1 MKFIR
6 RLLLFILV
14 IILIVGSVLY
24 LNGNKLYKEKIA
36 ETSLENKVSSVRE
49 DSNFVK
55 LSSLPSY
62 YENAVVSVEDRRFYS
77 HGTIDFIALAR
88 ATFSNIKQK
97 DFKEGGSTI
106 TQQTAK
112 NLYLMEERDISNR
125 KVSEFLIG
133 RDLEK
138 KYNKDEILEL
148 YVNTIYFGDGYY
160 GIQEAAKGYFNKDAK
175 DLTLYEATMLAGVP
189 NAPSLYAP
197 TVNFDLTKSR
207 QKKVVSSMVETGS
220 LSQEEA
226 NKLYDQID
234 TTTHFTVK

>member
-6 RLLLFILV
+6 RLFLFILV
-14 IILIVGSVLY
+14 IIIIIGSVLY
-24 LNGNKLYKEKIA
+24 LNGNKLYKEKLSEI
-36 ETSLENKVSSVRE
+36 SLENKVSSVRE
-49 DSNFVK
+49 NSNFIK
-55 LSSLPSY
+55 LNSLPTY
-62 YENAVVSVEDRRFYS
+62 YKDAVVSVEDRRFYS

-112 NLYLMEERDISNR
+112 NLYLIKEKDVSNR
-125 KVSEFLIG
+125 KVAEFLIG

-160 GIQEAAKGYFNKDAK
+160 GIQEASKGYFNKDAK

-197 TVNFDLTKSR
+197 TINFHLTQSR
-207 QKKVVSSMVETGS
+207 QKKVVSSMVETGT

-226 NKLYDQID
+226 DKLYTQID
-234 TTTHFTVK
+234 SSTYSK

>member
-14 IILIVGSVLY
+14 IIIIVGSVLY
-24 LNGNKLYKEKIA
+24 LNGNKLYKEKLSEI
-36 ETSLENKVSSVRE
+36 SLENKVSSVRE

-55 LSSLPSY
+55 LSSLPTY
-62 YENAVVSVEDRRFYS
+62 YKDAVVSVEDRRFYS

-106 TQQTAK
+106 NQQTAK
-112 NLYLMEERDISNR
+112 NLYLIKEKDVSNR
-125 KVSEFLIG
+125 KVAEFLIG

-160 GIQEAAKGYFNKDAK
+160 GIQEASKGYFNKDAK

-197 TVNFDLTKSR
+197 TINFHLTQSR
-207 QKKVVSSMVETGS
+207 QKKVVSSMVETGT

-226 NKLYDQID
+226 DKLYTQID
-234 TTTHFTVK
+234 SSTYSK

>member
-14 IILIVGSVLY
+14 IIIIIGSVLY
-24 LNGNKLYKEKIA
+24 LNGNKLYKEKLSEI
-36 ETSLENKVSSVRE
+36 SLENKVSSVRE
-49 DSNFVK
+49 NSNFIK
-55 LSSLPSY
+55 LNSLPTY
-62 YENAVVSVEDRRFYS
+62 YKDAVVSVEDRRFFS

-112 NLYLMEERDISNR
+112 NLYLIKEKDVSNR
-125 KVSEFLIG
+125 KVAEFLIG

-160 GIQEAAKGYFNKDAK
+160 GIQEASKGYFNKDAK

-197 TVNFDLTKSR
+197 TINFHLTQSR
-207 QKKVVSSMVETGS
+207 QKKVVSSMVETGI

-226 NKLYDQID
+226 DKLYTQID
-234 TTTHFTVK
+234 SSTYSK

>member
-14 IILIVGSVLY
+14 IIIIIGSVLY
-24 LNGNKLYKEKIA
+24 LNGNKLYKEKLSEI
-36 ETSLENKVSSVRE
+36 SLENKVSSVRE
-49 DSNFVK
+49 NSNFIK
-55 LSSLPSY
+55 LNSLPTY
-62 YENAVVSVEDRRFYS
+62 YKDAVVSVEDRRFNS

-112 NLYLMEERDISNR
+112 NLYLIKEKDVSNR
-125 KVSEFLIG
+125 KVAEFLIG

-160 GIQEAAKGYFNKDAK
+160 GIQEASKGYFNKDAK

-197 TVNFDLTKSR
+197 TINFHLTQSR
-207 QKKVVSSMVETGS
+207 QKKVVSSMVETGT

-226 NKLYDQID
+226 DKLYTQID
-234 TTTHFTVK
+234 SSTYSK

>member
-1 MKFIR
+1 M
-6 RLLLFILV
+6 
-14 IILIVGSVLY
+14 LY
-24 LNGNKLYKEKIA
+24 LNGNKLYKEKLSEI
-36 ETSLENKVSSVRE
+36 SLENKVSSVRE
-49 DSNFVK
+49 NSNFIK
-55 LSSLPSY
+55 LNSLPTY
-62 YENAVVSVEDRRFYS
+62 YKDAVVSVEDRRFFS

-112 NLYLMEERDISNR
+112 NLYLIKEKDVSNR
-125 KVSEFLIG
+125 KVAEFLIG

-160 GIQEAAKGYFNKDAK
+160 GIQEASKGYFNKDAK

-197 TVNFDLTKSR
+197 TINFHLTQSR
-207 QKKVVSSMVETGS
+207 QKKVVSSMVETGI

-226 NKLYDQID
+226 DKLYTQID
-234 TTTHFTVK
+234 SSTYSK

>member
-14 IILIVGSVLY
+14 IIIIVGSVLY
-24 LNGNKLYKEKIA
+24 LNGNKLYKEKLSEI
-36 ETSLENKVSSVRE
+36 SLENKVSSVRE

-55 LSSLPSY
+55 LSSLPIY
-62 YENAVVSVEDRRFYS
+62 YKDAVVSVEDRRFYS

-112 NLYLMEERDISNR
+112 NLYLIEEKDVSNR
-125 KVSEFLIG
+125 KVAEFLIG

-160 GIQEAAKGYFNKDAK
+160 GIQEASKGYFNKDAK

-197 TVNFDLTKSR
+197 TINFHLTQSR
-207 QKKVVSSMVETGS
+207 QKKVVSSMVETGT

-226 NKLYDQID
+226 DKLYTQID
-234 TTTHFTVK
+234 SSTYSK

>member
-14 IILIVGSVLY
+14 IIIIIGSVLY
-24 LNGNKLYKEKIA
+24 LNGNKLYKEKLSEI
-36 ETSLENKVSSVRE
+36 SLENKVSSVRE
-49 DSNFVK
+49 NSNFIK
-55 LSSLPSY
+55 LNSLPTY
-62 YENAVVSVEDRRFYS
+62 YKDAVVSVEDRRFYS

-112 NLYLMEERDISNR
+112 NLYLIKEKDVSNR
-125 KVSEFLIG
+125 KVAEFLIG

-160 GIQEAAKGYFNKDAK
+160 GIQEASKGYFNKDAE

-197 TVNFDLTKSR
+197 TINFHLTQSR
-207 QKKVVSSMVETGS
+207 QKKVVSSMVETGT

-226 NKLYDQID
+226 DKLYTQINSS
-234 TTTHFTVK
+234 TYSK

>member
-14 IILIVGSVLY
+14 IIIIIGSVLY
-24 LNGNKLYKEKIA
+24 LNGNKLYKEKLSEI
-36 ETSLENKVSSVRE
+36 SLENKVSSVRE

-55 LSSLPSY
+55 LSSLPTY
-62 YENAVVSVEDRRFYS
+62 YKDAVVSVEDRRFYS

-112 NLYLMEERDISNR
+112 NLYLIEEKDVSNR
-125 KVSEFLIG
+125 KVAEFLIG

-160 GIQEAAKGYFNKDAK
+160 GIQEASKGYFGKDAK

-197 TVNFDLTKSR
+197 TVNFHLTQSR
-207 QKKVVSSMVETGS
+207 QKKVVSSMVETGT

-226 NKLYDQID
+226 DKLYTQID
-234 TTTHFTVK
+234 SSTYSK

>member
-14 IILIVGSVLY
+14 IIIIVGSVLY
-24 LNGNKLYKEKIA
+24 LNGNKLYKEKLSEI
-36 ETSLENKVSSVRE
+36 SLENKVSSVRE

-55 LSSLPSY
+55 LSSLPTY
-62 YENAVVSVEDRRFYS
+62 YKDAVVSVEDRRFYS

-112 NLYLMEERDISNR
+112 NLYLIEEKDVSNR
-125 KVSEFLIG
+125 KVAEFLIG

-160 GIQEAAKGYFNKDAK
+160 GIQEASKGYFGKDAK

-197 TVNFDLTKSR
+197 TVNFHLTQSR
-207 QKKVVSSMVETGS
+207 QKKVVSSMVETGT

-226 NKLYDQID
+226 DKLYTQID
-234 TTTHFTVK
+234 SATYSK

>member
-14 IILIVGSVLY
+14 IIIIVGSVLY
-24 LNGNKLYKEKIA
+24 LNGNKLYKEKLSEI
-36 ETSLENKVSSVRE
+36 SLENKVSSVRE

-55 LSSLPSY
+55 LSSLPTY
-62 YENAVVSVEDRRFYS
+62 YKDAVVSVEDRRFYS

-112 NLYLMEERDISNR
+112 NLYLIKEKDVSNR
-125 KVSEFLIG
+125 KVAEFLIG

-160 GIQEAAKGYFNKDAK
+160 GIQEASKGYFGKDAK

-197 TVNFDLTKSR
+197 TVNFHLTQSR
-207 QKKVVSSMVETGS
+207 QKKVVSSMVETGT

-226 NKLYDQID
+226 DKLYTQID
-234 TTTHFTVK
+234 SSTYSK

>member
-14 IILIVGSVLY
+14 IIIIIGSVLY
-24 LNGNKLYKEKIA
+24 LNGNKLYKEKLSEI
-36 ETSLENKVSSVRE
+36 SLENKVSSVRE
-49 DSNFVK
+49 NSNFIK
-55 LSSLPSY
+55 LNSLPTY
-62 YENAVVSVEDRRFYS
+62 YKDAVVSVEDRRFFS

-112 NLYLMEERDISNR
+112 NLYLIKEKDVSNR
-125 KVSEFLIG
+125 KVAEFLIG

-160 GIQEAAKGYFNKDAK
+160 GIQEASKGYFNKDAK

-197 TVNFDLTKSR
+197 TINFHLTQSR
-207 QKKVVSSMVETGS
+207 QKKVVSSMVETGT

-226 NKLYDQID
+226 DKLYTQINSS
-234 TTTHFTVK
+234 TYSK

>member
-6 RLLLFILV
+6 RLLLFIFV

-36 ETSLENKVSSVRE
+36 ETSLEDKVSSVRE

-112 NLYLMEERDISNR
+112 NLYLMKESDVSNR
-125 KVSEFLIG
+125 KVAEFLIG

-207 QKKVVSSMVETGS
+207 QKKVVSSMVETGT

>member
-24 LNGNKLYKEKIA
+24 LNGNKLYKEKIG
-36 ETSLENKVSSVRE
+36 ETSLESKVTSVRE
-49 DSNFVK
+49 DSSFVK
-55 LSSLPSY
+55 LDSLPIY
-62 YENAVVSVEDRRFYS
+62 YKDAVISVEDRRFYS
-77 HGTIDFIALAR
+77 HKTIDFIALAR

-112 NLYLMEERDISNR
+112 NLYLMKEKDVSNR
-125 KVSEFLIG
+125 KVAEFLIG

-138 KYNKDEILEL
+138 NYNKDEILEL

-160 GIQEAAKGYFNKDAK
+160 GIQEASKGYFNKDAK

-197 TVNFDLTKSR
+197 TVNFHLTKSR
-207 QKKVVSSMVETGS
+207 QKKVVSSMVEAEK

-226 NKLYDQID
+226 DKLYTQID
-234 TTTHFTVK
+234 SSTYSK

>member
-14 IILIVGSVLY
+14 IIIIIGSVLY
-24 LNGNKLYKEKIA
+24 LNGNKLYKEKLSEI
-36 ETSLENKVSSVRE
+36 SLENKVSSVRE
-49 DSNFVK
+49 NSNFIE
-55 LSSLPSY
+55 LISLPTY
-62 YENAVVSVEDRRFYS
+62 YKDAVVSVEDRRFFS

-112 NLYLMEERDISNR
+112 NLYLIKEKDVSNR
-125 KVSEFLIG
+125 KVAEFLIG

-160 GIQEAAKGYFNKDAK
+160 GIQEASKGYFNKDAK

-197 TVNFDLTKSR
+197 TINFHLTQSR
-207 QKKVVSSMVETGS
+207 QKKVVSSMVETGI

-226 NKLYDQID
+226 DKLYTQID
-234 TTTHFTVK
+234 SSTYSK

>member
-14 IILIVGSVLY
+14 IIIIVGSVLY
-24 LNGNKLYKEKIA
+24 LNGNKLYKEKLSEI
-36 ETSLENKVSSVRE
+36 SLENKVSSVRE
-49 DSNFVK
+49 NSNFIK
-55 LSSLPSY
+55 LNSLPTY
-62 YENAVVSVEDRRFYS
+62 YKDAVVSVEDRRFYS

-112 NLYLMEERDISNR
+112 NLYLIKEKDVSNR
-125 KVSEFLIG
+125 KVAEFLIG

-160 GIQEAAKGYFNKDAK
+160 GIQEASKGYFNRDAK

-189 NAPSLYAP
+189 NSPSLYAP
-197 TVNFDLTKSR
+197 TINFHSTQSR
-207 QKKVVSSMVETGS
+207 QNKVVSSMVETGT

-226 NKLYDQID
+226 DKLYTQID
-234 TTTHFTVK
+234 SSTYSK

>member
-14 IILIVGSVLY
+14 IIIIVGSVLY
-24 LNGNKLYKEKIA
+24 LNGNKLYKEKLSEI
-36 ETSLENKVSSVRE
+36 SLENKVSSVRE

-55 LSSLPSY
+55 LSSLPTY
-62 YENAVVSVEDRRFYS
+62 YKDAVVSVEDRRFYS

-97 DFKEGGSTI
+97 DFKEGGSII

-112 NLYLMEERDISNR
+112 NLYLIEEKDVSNR
-125 KVSEFLIG
+125 KVAEFLIG

-160 GIQEAAKGYFNKDAK
+160 GIQEASKGYFGKDAK

-197 TVNFDLTKSR
+197 TVNFHLTQSR
-207 QKKVVSSMVETGS
+207 QKKVVSSMVETGT

-226 NKLYDQID
+226 DKLYTQID
-234 TTTHFTVK
+234 SSTYSK

>member
-14 IILIVGSVLY
+14 IIIIIGSVLY
-24 LNGNKLYKEKIA
+24 LNGNKLYKEKLSEI
-36 ETSLENKVSSVRE
+36 SLENKVSSVRE
-49 DSNFVK
+49 NSNFIK
-55 LSSLPSY
+55 LNSLPTY
-62 YENAVVSVEDRRFYS
+62 YKDAVVSVEDRRFYS

-112 NLYLMEERDISNR
+112 NLYLIKEKDVSNR
-125 KVSEFLIG
+125 KVAEFLIG

-160 GIQEAAKGYFNKDAK
+160 GIQEASKGYFNKDAK

-197 TVNFDLTKSR
+197 TINFHLTQSR
-207 QKKVVSSMVETGS
+207 QKKVVSSMVETGT

-226 NKLYDQID
+226 DKLYTQINSS
-234 TTTHFTVK
+234 TYSK

>member
-14 IILIVGSVLY
+14 IIIIIGSVLY
-24 LNGNKLYKEKIA
+24 LNGNKLYKEKLSEI
-36 ETSLENKVSSVRE
+36 SLENKVSSVRE
-49 DSNFVK
+49 NSNFIK
-55 LSSLPSY
+55 LNSLPTY
-62 YENAVVSVEDRRFYS
+62 YKDAVVSVEDRRFYS

-112 NLYLMEERDISNR
+112 NLYLIKEKDVSNR
-125 KVSEFLIG
+125 KVAEFLIG

-160 GIQEAAKGYFNKDAK
+160 GIQEASKGYFNKDAK

-197 TVNFDLTKSR
+197 TVNFHLTQSR
-207 QKKVVSSMVETGS
+207 QKKVVSSMVETGT

-226 NKLYDQID
+226 DKLYTQID
-234 TTTHFTVK
+234 SSTYSK

>member
-14 IILIVGSVLY
+14 IIIIIGSVLY
-24 LNGNKLYKEKIA
+24 LNGNKLYKEKLSEI
-36 ETSLENKVSSVRE
+36 SLENKVSSVRE
-49 DSNFVK
+49 NSNFIK
-55 LSSLPSY
+55 LNSLPTY
-62 YENAVVSVEDRRFYS
+62 YKDAVVSVEDRRFYS

-112 NLYLMEERDISNR
+112 NLYLIKEKDVSNR
-125 KVSEFLIG
+125 KVAEFLIG

-160 GIQEAAKGYFNKDAK
+160 GIQEASKGYFNKDAK

-197 TVNFDLTKSR
+197 TINFHLTQSR
-207 QKKVVSSMVETGS
+207 QKKVVSSMVETGT

-226 NKLYDQID
+226 NKLYTQID
-234 TTTHFTVK
+234 SATYSK

>member
-14 IILIVGSVLY
+14 IIIIVGSVLY
-24 LNGNKLYKEKIA
+24 LNGNKLYKEKLSEI
-36 ETSLENKVSSVRE
+36 SLENKVSSVRE
-49 DSNFVK
+49 NSNFIK
-55 LSSLPSY
+55 LNSLPTY
-62 YENAVVSVEDRRFYS
+62 YKDAVVSVEDRRFYS

-112 NLYLMEERDISNR
+112 NLYLIKEKDVSNR
-125 KVSEFLIG
+125 KVAEFLIS

-160 GIQEAAKGYFNKDAK
+160 GIQEASKGYFNKDAK

-197 TVNFDLTKSR
+197 TINFHLTQSR
-207 QKKVVSSMVETGS
+207 QKKVVSSMVETGT

-226 NKLYDQID
+226 DKLYTQID
-234 TTTHFTVK
+234 SSTYSK

>member
-1 MKFIR
+1 M
-6 RLLLFILV
+6 
-14 IILIVGSVLY
+14 
-24 LNGNKLYKEKIA
+24 
-36 ETSLENKVSSVRE
+36 SSVRE
-49 DSNFVK
+49 NSNFIK
-55 LSSLPSY
+55 LNSLPTY
-62 YENAVVSVEDRRFYS
+62 YKDAVVSVEDRRFYS

-112 NLYLMEERDISNR
+112 NLYLIKEKDVSNR
-125 KVSEFLIG
+125 KVAEFLIG

-160 GIQEAAKGYFNKDAK
+160 GIQEASKGYFNKDAK

-197 TVNFDLTKSR
+197 TINFHLTQSR
-207 QKKVVSSMVETGS
+207 QKKVVSSMVETGT

-226 NKLYDQID
+226 DKLYTQID
-234 TTTHFTVK
+234 SSTYSK

>member
-14 IILIVGSVLY
+14 IIIIIGSVLY
-24 LNGNKLYKEKIA
+24 LNGNKLYKEKLSEI
-36 ETSLENKVSSVRE
+36 SLENKVSSVRE
-49 DSNFVK
+49 NSNFIK
-55 LSSLPSY
+55 LNSLTTY
-62 YENAVVSVEDRRFYS
+62 YKDAVVSVEDRRFYS

-112 NLYLMEERDISNR
+112 NLYLIKEKDVSNR
-125 KVSEFLIG
+125 KVAEFLIG

-160 GIQEAAKGYFNKDAK
+160 GIQEASKGYFNKDAK

-197 TVNFDLTKSR
+197 TVNFHLTQS
-207 QKKVVSSMVETGS
+207 KKVVSSMVETGI

-226 NKLYDQID
+226 DKLYTQID
-234 TTTHFTVK
+234 SSTYSK

>member
-24 LNGNKLYKEKIA
+24 LNGNELYKEKIA
-36 ETSLENKVSSVRE
+36 ETSIEDKISSVRE
-49 DSNFVK
+49 GSNFVK
-55 LSSLPSY
+55 LSSLPTY
-62 YENAVVSVEDRRFYS
+62 YKDAVVSVEDRRFYS

-112 NLYLMEERDISNR
+112 NLYLMKERDVSNR
-125 KVSEFLIG
+125 KVAEFLIG

-148 YVNTIYFGDGYY
+148 YINTIYFGDGYY

-207 QKKVVSSMVETGS
+207 QKKVVSSMVKTGT

-226 NKLYDQID
+226 NKLYNQID

>member
-14 IILIVGSVLY
+14 IIIIIGSVLY
-24 LNGNKLYKEKIA
+24 LNGNKLYK
-36 ETSLENKVSSVRE
+36 VSSVRE
-49 DSNFVK
+49 NSNFIK
-55 LSSLPSY
+55 LNSLPTY
-62 YENAVVSVEDRRFYS
+62 YKDAVVSVEDRRFYS

-112 NLYLMEERDISNR
+112 NLYLIKEKDVSNR
-125 KVSEFLIG
+125 KVAEFLIG

-160 GIQEAAKGYFNKDAK
+160 GIQEASKGYFNKDAK

-197 TVNFDLTKSR
+197 TINFHLTQSR
-207 QKKVVSSMVETGS
+207 QKKVVSSMVETGT

-226 NKLYDQID
+226 DKLYTQID
-234 TTTHFTVK
+234 SSTYSK

>member
-14 IILIVGSVLY
+14 IIIIVGSVLY
-24 LNGNKLYKEKIA
+24 LNGNKLYKEKLSEI
-36 ETSLENKVSSVRE
+36 SLENKVSSVRE
-49 DSNFVK
+49 DSNFIK
-55 LSSLPSY
+55 LSSLPTY
-62 YENAVVSVEDRRFYS
+62 YKDAVVSVEDRRFYS

-112 NLYLMEERDISNR
+112 NLYLIEEKDVSNR
-125 KVSEFLIG
+125 KVAEFLIG

-160 GIQEAAKGYFNKDAK
+160 GIQEASKGYFGKDAK

-197 TVNFDLTKSR
+197 TVNFHLTQSR
-207 QKKVVSSMVETGS
+207 QKKVVSSMVETGT

-226 NKLYDQID
+226 DKLYTQID
-234 TTTHFTVK
+234 SSTYSK

>member
-14 IILIVGSVLY
+14 IIIIIGSVLY
-24 LNGNKLYKEKIA
+24 LNGNKLYKEKLSEI
-36 ETSLENKVSSVRE
+36 SLENKVSSVRE

-55 LSSLPSY
+55 LSSLPTY
-62 YENAVVSVEDRRFYS
+62 YKDAVVSVEDRRFYS

-112 NLYLMEERDISNR
+112 NLYLIKEKDVSNR
-125 KVSEFLIG
+125 KVAEFLIG

-160 GIQEAAKGYFNKDAK
+160 GIQEASKGYFNKDAK

-197 TVNFDLTKSR
+197 TVNFHLTQSR
-207 QKKVVSSMVETGS
+207 QKKVVSSMVETGT

-226 NKLYDQID
+226 DKLYTQID
-234 TTTHFTVK
+234 SSTYSK

>member
-14 IILIVGSVLY
+14 IIIIIGSVLY
-24 LNGNKLYKEKIA
+24 LNGNKLYKEKLSEI
-36 ETSLENKVSSVRE
+36 SLENKVSSVRE
-49 DSNFVK
+49 NSNFIK
-55 LSSLPSY
+55 LNILPTY
-62 YENAVVSVEDRRFYS
+62 YKDAVVSVEDRRFYS

-112 NLYLMEERDISNR
+112 NLYLIEEKDVSNR
-125 KVSEFLIG
+125 KVAEFLIG

-160 GIQEAAKGYFNKDAK
+160 GIQEASKGYFGKDAK

-197 TVNFDLTKSR
+197 TVNFHLTQSR
-207 QKKVVSSMVETGS
+207 QKKVVSSMVETGT

-226 NKLYDQID
+226 DKLYTQID
-234 TTTHFTVK
+234 SSTYSK

>member
-1 MKFIR
+1 M
-6 RLLLFILV
+6 
-14 IILIVGSVLY
+14 
-24 LNGNKLYKEKIA
+24 
-36 ETSLENKVSSVRE
+36 SSVRE
-49 DSNFVK
+49 NSNFIK
-55 LSSLPSY
+55 LNSLPTY
-62 YENAVVSVEDRRFYS
+62 YKDAVVSVEDRRFYS

-112 NLYLMEERDISNR
+112 NLYLIKEKDVSNR
-125 KVSEFLIG
+125 KVAEFLIG

-160 GIQEAAKGYFNKDAK
+160 GIQEASKGYFNKDAK

-197 TVNFDLTKSR
+197 TINFHLTQSR
-207 QKKVVSSMVETGS
+207 QKKVVSSMVETGT
-220 LSQEEA
+220 LSQEESD
-226 NKLYDQID
+226 KLYTQID
-234 TTTHFTVK
+234 SSTYSK

>member
-14 IILIVGSVLY
+14 IIIIIGSVLY
-24 LNGNKLYKEKIA
+24 LNGNKLYKEKLSEI
-36 ETSLENKVSSVRE
+36 SLENKVSSVRE
-49 DSNFVK
+49 NSNFIK
-55 LSSLPSY
+55 LNSLPTY
-62 YENAVVSVEDRRFYS
+62 YKDAVVSVEDRRFYS

-112 NLYLMEERDISNR
+112 NLYLIKEKDVSNR
-125 KVSEFLIG
+125 KVAEFLIG

-160 GIQEAAKGYFNKDAK
+160 GIQEASKGYFNKDAN

-197 TVNFDLTKSR
+197 TVNFHLTQSR
-207 QKKVVSSMVETGS
+207 QKKVVSSMVETGT

-226 NKLYDQID
+226 DKLYTQID
-234 TTTHFTVK
+234 SSTYSK

>member
-24 LNGNKLYKEKIA
+24 LNGNKLYKEKIE
-36 ETSLENKVSSVRE
+36 ETSIEDKVSSVRE

-62 YENAVVSVEDRRFYS
+62 YKDAVVSVEDRRFYS

-112 NLYLMEERDISNR
+112 NLYLMEEKDVSNR

-160 GIQEAAKGYFNKDAK
+160 GIQEASKGYFNKDAK

-197 TVNFDLTKSR
+197 TANFHLTKSR
-207 QKKVVSSMVETGS
+207 QKKVVSSMLEAGT

-226 NKLYDQID
+226 NKLYTQID
-234 TTTHFTVK
+234 SSTYSK

>member
-14 IILIVGSVLY
+14 IIIIIGSVLY
-24 LNGNKLYKEKIA
+24 LNGNKLYKEKLSEI
-36 ETSLENKVSSVRE
+36 SLENKVSSVRE
-49 DSNFVK
+49 NSNFIK
-55 LSSLPSY
+55 LNSLPTY
-62 YENAVVSVEDRRFYS
+62 YKDAVVSVEDRRFYS

-112 NLYLMEERDISNR
+112 NLYLIEEKDVSNR
-125 KVSEFLIG
+125 KVAEFLIG

-160 GIQEAAKGYFNKDAK
+160 GIQEASKGYFGKDAK

-189 NAPSLYAP
+189 NAPSLYSP
-197 TVNFDLTKSR
+197 TVNFHLTQSR
-207 QKKVVSSMVETGS
+207 QKKVVSSMVETGT

-226 NKLYDQID
+226 DKLYTQID
-234 TTTHFTVK
+234 SSTYSK

>member
-14 IILIVGSVLY
+14 IIIIVGSVLY
-24 LNGNKLYKEKIA
+24 LNGNKLYKEKLSEI
-36 ETSLENKVSSVRE
+36 SLENKVYSVRE

-55 LSSLPSY
+55 LSSLPTY
-62 YENAVVSVEDRRFYS
+62 YKDAVVSVEDRRFYS

-112 NLYLMEERDISNR
+112 NLYLIEEKDVSNR
-125 KVSEFLIG
+125 KVAEFLIG

-160 GIQEAAKGYFNKDAK
+160 GIQEASKGYFGKDAK

-197 TVNFDLTKSR
+197 TVNFHLTQSR
-207 QKKVVSSMVETGS
+207 QKKVVSSMVETGT

-226 NKLYDQID
+226 DKLYTQID
-234 TTTHFTVK
+234 SSTYSK

>member
-1 MKFIR
+1 M
-6 RLLLFILV
+6 
-14 IILIVGSVLY
+14 LY
-24 LNGNKLYKEKIA
+24 LNGNKLYKEKLSEI
-36 ETSLENKVSSVRE
+36 SLENKVSSVRE
-49 DSNFVK
+49 NSNFIK
-55 LSSLPSY
+55 LNSLPTY
-62 YENAVVSVEDRRFYS
+62 YKDAVVSVEDRRFYS

-112 NLYLMEERDISNR
+112 NLYLIKEKDVSNR
-125 KVSEFLIG
+125 KVAEFLIG

-160 GIQEAAKGYFNKDAK
+160 GIQEASKGYFNKDAK

-197 TVNFDLTKSR
+197 TINFHLTQSR
-207 QKKVVSSMVETGS
+207 QKKVVSSMVETGT

-226 NKLYDQID
+226 DKLYTQID
-234 TTTHFTVK
+234 SSTYSK